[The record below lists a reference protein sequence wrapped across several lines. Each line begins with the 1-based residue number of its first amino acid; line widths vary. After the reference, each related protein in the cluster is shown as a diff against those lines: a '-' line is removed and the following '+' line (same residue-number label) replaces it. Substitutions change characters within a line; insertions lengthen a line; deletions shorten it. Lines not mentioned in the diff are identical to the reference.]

1 MSKLDAALETLVRT
15 LQASTVRVH
24 DGRRGSGSGII
35 WNAAGL
41 IVTNAHVACGSTAT
55 VEFPDGATLRAP
67 VVRRD
72 TDLDLAALRVPPN
85 PGLRAVNIRD
95 SRTLAPGELVV
106 AVGNPLGLQGAVT
119 AGLVHRCNRRW
130 VVADVRLAPGN
141 SGGPLADAA
150 GYVVGINS
158 MIARGLALAVPSSAV
173 AAFLGEDALAA

>member
-1 MSKLDAALETLVRT
+1 MDQGAEIQFGEDAVQPQFFVQ
-15 LQASTVRVH
+15 LQQ
-24 DGRRGSGSGII
+24 
-35 WNAAGL
+35 
-41 IVTNAHVACGSTAT
+41 
-55 VEFPDGATLRAP
+55 
-67 VVRRD
+67 
-72 TDLDLAALRVPPN
+72 
-85 PGLRAVNIRD
+85 
-95 SRTLAPGELVV
+95 

>member
-72 TDLDLAALRVPPN
+72 TDLDLAALRPIADLPTGESSLFPIVKVPLP
-85 PGLRAVNIRD
+85 PTPA
-95 SRTLAPGELVV
+95 TLAIPD
-106 AVGNPLGLQGAVT
+106 PL
-119 AGLVHRCNRRW
+119 
-130 VVADVRLAPGN
+130 
-141 SGGPLADAA
+141 
-150 GYVVGINS
+150 
-158 MIARGLALAVPSSAV
+158 
-173 AAFLGEDALAA
+173 